1 MSQRMTRLVLLIAL
15 VCAPLAAA
23 AQDVP
28 LHDGLVI
35 ATADL
40 SGLGRDRLSSALVD
54 DIDAL
59 AGTPLSS
66 DRLHALAARIE
77 AEHPDMVAAV
87 RDVALADGRVRV
99 VFLVAAI
106 GDDAGLQA
114 NINARYLVDE
124 VRIVGLDEARISQP
138 LRDALQALVGTRFD
152 NDEAD
157 RLADRL
163 KVEWPD
169 YDVGRRVS
177 RSDES
182 GHIHVDF
189 VFTRAERGRWLHF
202 APSRSKL
209 VYHANQGWSGVLD
222 IQMGSDNA
230 RATVGLVG
238 SDNDD
243 LVEEY
248 SGYSFRFEN
257 REAGT
262 KRLGVSFDVSR
273 YTQTWRNE
281 TQIAAAS
288 FPDAAGL
295 YRTRVTASPAISF
308 AIDRTFH
315 VTGGIVATQL
325 TPVADVPLTGQVPVG
340 AAERVNAGMFVAA
353 FQKRWRTDR
362 RGSHRLEASYE
373 WHGASASLSSDL
385 DYTRQEGR
393 AQYRFDRRSST
404 VIASLQLGRITGD
417 APLYERFTIGDSST
431 LRGWNKY
438 EIVPLGAS
446 RLAYESV
453 EYRFHDFAYFL
464 DVGTIWSPGD
474 DRRVRV
480 STGVGFHG
488 DNSFVT
494 VGVPINADE
503 VSATFIAGVRF

>member
-1 MSQRMTRLVLLIAL
+1 MSERMTRLVLLLAL
-15 VCAPLAAA
+15 LCAPISAA
-23 AQDVP
+23 AQDAP
-28 LHDGLVI
+28 LHDGDVI
-35 ATADL
+35 AATEI
-40 SGLGRDRLSSALVD
+40 SGIARDRLSSALVE

-59 AGTPLSS
+59 AGAPLSS

-77 AEHPDMVAAV
+77 TEHPDMVAAV
-87 RDVALADGRVRV
+87 RDVVLADGRVRV

-106 GDDAGLQA
+106 GDDEELQA
-114 NINARYLVDE
+114 NINARYVVDRVQVVGIDE
-124 VRIVGLDEARISQP
+124 TRIRQP
-138 LRDALQALVGTRFD
+138 LRDALQAIVGTRFD

-163 KVEWPD
+163 RAEWPD
-169 YDVGRRVS
+169 YDVSRRVS

-182 GHIHVDF
+182 GHIRVDF

-202 APSRSKL
+202 APSRSTL
-209 VYHANQGWSGVLD
+209 VYHAHQGWSGVLD
-222 IQMGSDNA
+222 IPMGSDNA

-257 REAGT
+257 REVGT
-262 KRLGVSFDVSR
+262 KRLGISFDVSR

-281 TQIAAAS
+281 TQIVAAS
-288 FPDAAGL
+288 VPDAAGL
-295 YRTRVTASPAISF
+295 YGTRVTATPTISF
-308 AIDRTFH
+308 AVDRAFH

-325 TPVADVPLTGQVPVG
+325 SPLTQVPLTGQVPID
-340 AAERVNAGMFVAA
+340 AAERVNTGLFIAA

-362 RGSHRLEASYE
+362 HGSHRLEAAYE
-373 WHGASASLSSDL
+373 WHRASASLSSDL

-393 AQYRFDRRSST
+393 AEYRFDRRANT
-404 VIASLQLGRITGD
+404 VIASLRLGRMTGD

-453 EYRFHDFAYFL
+453 EYRYHDFAYFL
-464 DVGTIWSPGD
+464 DLGTIWSPGD
-474 DRRVRV
+474 ERRIRV

-494 VGVPINADE
+494 IGVPINADQ

>member
-1 MSQRMTRLVLLIAL
+1 MSERMTRLVLLLAL
-15 VCAPLAAA
+15 LCAPLSAA
-23 AQDVP
+23 AQDAP
-28 LHDGLVI
+28 LHDGAVI
-35 ATADL
+35 AATEI
-40 SGLGRDRLSSALVD
+40 SGIARDRLSAALVED
-54 DIDAL
+54 VDAL
-59 AGTPLSS
+59 AGAPLSS
-66 DRLHALAARIE
+66 HRLHALAARIE

-87 RDVALADGRVRV
+87 RDVVLVDGRVRV

-106 GDDAGLQA
+106 GDNAELQA
-114 NINARYLVDE
+114 NINARYIVDR
-124 VRIVGLDEARISQP
+124 VRVVGVDDARISQP
-138 LRDALQALVGTRFD
+138 LRDALQAIVGTRFD
-152 NDEAD
+152 NDAAD

-163 KVEWPD
+163 KAEWPD

-182 GHIHVDF
+182 GHIRVDF
-189 VFTRAERGRWLHF
+189 VLTRTERGRWLHF

-209 VYHANQGWSGVLD
+209 VYQAHQGWSGVLD
-222 IQMGSDNA
+222 IPMGSDNA

-257 REAGT
+257 REVGT

-288 FPDAAGL
+288 RPDAAGL
-295 YRTRVTASPAISF
+295 YGTRVTATPTISF
-308 AIDRTFH
+308 AVDRAFH
-315 VTGGIVATQL
+315 ITGGIVATQL
-325 TPVADVPLTGQVPVG
+325 TPLTQAPLTGQVPIG
-340 AAERVNAGMFVAA
+340 AAERVNTGLFVAA
-353 FQKRWRTDR
+353 FQKGWRTDR
-362 RGSHRLEASYE
+362 HGSHHLEATYE
-373 WHGASASLSSDL
+373 WRRASAALSSDL
-385 DYTRQEGR
+385 AYTRQDGR
-393 AQYRFDRRSST
+393 AEYRFERRANT

-446 RLAYESV
+446 RLVYESV
-453 EYRFHDFAYFL
+453 EYRYHDFAYFL
-464 DVGTIWSPGD
+464 DIGTIWSPGGE
-474 DRRVRV
+474 RRVRA

-494 VGVPINADE
+494 VAVPINADT